1 MGINCK
7 PMNKMKVAF
16 QRIDRVEEMEKKA
29 IRKASKKDKK

>member
-16 QRIDRVEEMEKKA
+16 RRIDRAEEMEKKA